1 MDTIASRTRQKQAL
15 GLPIS
20 TRTRTRN
27 RQVLKSER
35 KKRKEINGV
44 DWAGRNRKKYKVLR
58 LGAESSD
65 TNFIC
70 IDGNEK
76 DDLSDEKDLK
86 ESCVLNSDRAD
97 KLLCDD
103 SDAVADLGE
112 EAKDVHDGGREDVE
126 NVDMNRG
133 SGRPK
138 GAVFGVKRRIDGL
151 DMWINLDFVDDNAN
165 LRCASQRTRSHFHSK
180 WDKKETKLGTLSC
193 PIIVD
198 EEEASK
204 ENNSDEGD
212 DISDDVGDFKV
223 VSTGK
228 KLQTNK
234 SKGKRAEKIDDKGEN
249 PIQESA
255 PSRDADSN
263 PPAAEMTLP
272 LKFTFGVEEEP
283 EPPEKTEEEKE
294 LDRLWD
300 ELDYC
305 LRLTEIDSDDPDKVE
320 DNEKVDRATLC
331 PFRGDHD
338 LILDEQ
344 IGRICRY
351 CNYVAQEIKDI
362 TLPSSNFCLRKLGW
376 RDSREMNRSHSDE
389 LKSQDSGSAFNSGCD
404 PEVPAEGTVWD
415 IIPNLKT
422 YMYPHQCEG
431 FEFIWKN
438 IAGGIHLEKFKNQT
452 TFAGASG
459 CIISHAPGTG
469 KTCLTISFLRTYLKL
484 YPTCRPLII
493 APCNMF
499 QTWENEF
506 KKWEFDIPF
515 HNLSHPKLSGKD
527 DIRKS
532 MMNSWKHEKSILWM
546 SYTLYEELTARDY
559 NFRKILLDDPG
570 LVVLDEGHIPRNENS
585 LIFQVLSN
593 IKTEKRI
600 ILSGTPFQNNFEELY
615 NSLCLARP
623 KFSREKGKWDALT
636 SSFTN
641 ITNENVKK
649 EKLKRVR
656 DMIDPF
662 VHVHKGSILQEKLPG
677 LRDSLVI
684 LHPTQLQKSLLQDLK
699 NDYGTTKNHLKYD
712 HYKSLISVHPSLLL
726 KCGKEEFP
734 SNKQKKLERLRL
746 NAEVGVKTKFLIEFI
761 RLSMALKEKVLVFSQ
776 HLEPLSLIMDQL
788 QSHFGWTEGNEV
800 LYMDGKMEIM
810 QRQSSINVF
819 NDPISEAKVLFASTR
834 ACSEGISLVGA
845 SRVVLLDVVWNPA
858 VERQAVCR
866 AYRLGQRKVVYI
878 YHLIASGAEEEEKYN
893 LQFEKDMLSELLFSS
908 SSQSDDQQKISPK
921 VLEDKILDGLVECKK
936 LKYMFKEIRH
946 QKKSGST
953 NC

>member
-1 MDTIASRTRQKQAL
+1 MDTIASRTRQKQEL
-15 GLPIS
+15 WLPIS
-20 TRTRTRN
+20 IRTRN
-27 RQVLKSER
+27 SQVLKSER
-35 KKRKEINGV
+35 KKRKEIDGV
-44 DWAGRNRKKYKVLR
+44 YWAGRNRKKYKGLVSENEMR

-86 ESCVLNSDRAD
+86 ESCALNSDSGD

-103 SDAVADLGE
+103 SDVVADLGE
-112 EAKDVHDGGREDVE
+112 EAKDVHDGGCEEGE

-133 SGRPK
+133 SCRPK

-151 DMWINLDFVDDNAN
+151 DMWIDLDFVDDNAN
-165 LRCASQRTRSHFHSK
+165 LR
-180 WDKKETKLGTLSC
+180 L
-193 PIIVD
+193 
-198 EEEASK
+198 
-204 ENNSDEGD
+204 
-212 DISDDVGDFKV
+212 
-223 VSTGK
+223 
-228 KLQTNK
+228 
-234 SKGKRAEKIDDKGEN
+234 EKIDDKGEN

-263 PPAAEMTLP
+263 LLAAEMTLP

-320 DNEKVDRATLC
+320 DNDKVDRATLC

-344 IGRICRY
+344 IGLICRY
-351 CNYVAQEIKDI
+351 CSYVAQEIKDI
-362 TLPSSNFCLRKLGW
+362 TLPSSNFHLRKLGW

-404 PEVPAEGTVWD
+404 PEVPTEGTVWD

-438 IAGGIHLEKFKNQT
+438 IAGGIHLEKLKNQT
-452 TFAGASG
+452 TYAGGSG

-469 KTCLTISFLRTYLKL
+469 KTCLTISFLQTYLKL

-532 MMNSWKHEKSILWM
+532 MITSWKHEKSILWM

-570 LVVLDEGHIPRNENS
+570 LVVLDE
-585 LIFQVLSN
+585 
-593 IKTEKRI
+593 
-600 ILSGTPFQNNFEELY
+600 
-615 NSLCLARP
+615 
-623 KFSREKGKWDALT
+623 
-636 SSFTN
+636 
-641 ITNENVKK
+641 
-649 EKLKRVR
+649 
-656 DMIDPF
+656 
-662 VHVHKGSILQEKLPG
+662 GSILQEKLPG

-788 QSHFGWTEGNEV
+788 QSHFGWIEGNEV

-810 QRQSSINVF
+810 QRQSSINIF
-819 NDPISEAKVLFASTR
+819 NDPFSEAKVLFASTR
-834 ACSEGISLVGA
+834 ACSEGINLVGA

-866 AYRLGQRKVVYI
+866 AYRLGQKKVVYI

-908 SSQSDDQQKISPK
+908 SSQSGDQQKISPK
-921 VLEDKILDGLVECKK
+921 VLEDKILDGLVASLMLVLYSCT
-936 LKYMFKEIRH
+936 
-946 QKKSGST
+946 SGLVSFRI
-953 NC
+953 